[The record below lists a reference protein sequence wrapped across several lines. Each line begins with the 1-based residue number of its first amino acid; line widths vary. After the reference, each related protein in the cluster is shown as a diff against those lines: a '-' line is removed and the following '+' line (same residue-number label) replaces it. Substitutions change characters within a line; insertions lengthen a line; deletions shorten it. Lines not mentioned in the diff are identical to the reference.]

1 MRGGKGG
8 KCGRG
13 TVFVN
18 NLLGQI
24 ILTIHTVVRMA
35 GAMKGLT
42 PVFVILSIGFKTSV
56 SLKCWT
62 TPFGEVGSMT
72 DTNVG
77 NVFVELK
84 HHLSKYFFRRE

>member
-1 MRGGKGG
+1 MAGEESVGG
-8 KCGRG
+8 G
-13 TVFVN
+13 TVFAN
-18 NLLGQI
+18 NVLGQI
-24 ILTIHTVVRMA
+24 ILTSDNTHCVVRMA

-42 PVFVILSIGFKTSV
+42 PVLVILSLSVKTAV

-77 NVFVELK
+77 NVFVELNII
-84 HHLSKYFFRRE
+84 

>member
-1 MRGGKGG
+1 MAGEESVGG
-8 KCGRG
+8 G
-13 TVFVN
+13 TVFAN
-18 NLLGQI
+18 NVLGQI
-24 ILTIHTVVRMA
+24 ILTSDNTHCVVRMV

-42 PVFVILSIGFKTSV
+42 PVLVILSLSVKTAV

-77 NVFVELK
+77 NVFVELNII
-84 HHLSKYFFRRE
+84 

>member
-1 MRGGKGG
+1 MGG
-8 KCGRG
+8 G
-13 TVFVN
+13 TVFTDN
-18 NLLGQI
+18 FLGQI
-24 ILTIHTVVRMA
+24 ILTSDNIHIVVRMA

-42 PVFVILSIGFKTSV
+42 PVLIVILSLSFKTAV

-77 NVFVELK
+77 NVFVELNII
-84 HHLSKYFFRRE
+84 

>member
-1 MRGGKGG
+1 MAGEESVGG
-8 KCGRG
+8 G
-13 TVFVN
+13 TVFAN
-18 NLLGQI
+18 NVLGQI
-24 ILTIHTVVRMA
+24 ILTSDNTHWHCVVRMS

-42 PVFVILSIGFKTSV
+42 PVLVILSLSVKTTV

-77 NVFVELK
+77 NVFVELNII
-84 HHLSKYFFRRE
+84 YTNTF

>member
-1 MRGGKGG
+1 MGG
-8 KCGRG
+8 G
-13 TVFVN
+13 TVFAN

-24 ILTIHTVVRMA
+24 ILTSDNTHCIVRMA
-35 GAMKGLT
+35 TAMKGLT
-42 PVFVILSIGFKTSV
+42 PVLVILSSLSVKTAV

-77 NVFVELK
+77 NVFVELNII
-84 HHLSKYFFRRE
+84 